1 MYKTQRMLLA
11 LLVCFFSTALHAQ
24 INVTIEIHG
33 VTQPLED
40 NIRLLL
46 SIQQQKDHLLMTEGR
61 LLRLHKKAPE
71 EIRKALQP
79 FGYYRPVIKS
89 TLDPVSTE
97 EWHIRY
103 DIDPG
108 PPLLVAEFKFTL
120 IGEIRDDEK
129 FQTFIEDPP
138 LRKGDIFNHVVYEDF
153 KSSLAKLAS
162 IRGYFGARFIE
173 HRVEI
178 DLDAYEARVQLSY
191 EGVARYHFGEV
202 GLEQDIIDP
211 ELLRRYI
218 PFERGD
224 PYTLD
229 QLIEL
234 QQALNDSDYFQ
245 TVEVSPGE
253 PQPDSNEIPITVK
266 LTPRKR
272 HRFSIGLGYG
282 TDTGARAKFGWE
294 VPRVNTHGHR
304 FDTSAQVSEIGYRV
318 VANYRIPILNPRTDQ
333 LIFTAGIVNETTDTS
348 ESDLRTIGASLKHR
362 RGEWREVI
370 SLNYQNEVYTVAEDS
385 GDSILLIPGISWSRT
400 WGNDFIYAIDGL
412 RFDLDL
418 RGASNQVVSDADF
431 FQTQSNL
438 KFISTLG
445 HRNRMIARGTIG
457 STATP
462 DFDILP
468 TSVRFFA
475 GGATSVRGY
484 AYQSLGPVDDN
495 GDVTGGKYLVV
506 GSIEFEHSFKNKWGI
521 AAFYDVGNA
530 INDISDDLKKGT
542 GIGVRWK
549 SPVGPVRIDLASAIS
564 LEGNP
569 WRIHITIGPDL

>member
-1 MYKTQRMLLA
+1 MYKTQQMLLA
-11 LLVCFFSTALHAQ
+11 LLACFFSAVLHAQ
-24 INVTIEIHG
+24 INVTIDIRG
-33 VTQPLED
+33 VTKPVED

-71 EIRKALQP
+71 EIKKALQP
-79 FGYYRPVIKS
+79 FGYYRPVIES
-89 TLDPVSTE
+89 ALDRVSPE

-103 DIDPG
+103 NIDPG
-108 PPLLVAEFKFTL
+108 PPLLVAEFNFKL
-120 IGEIRDDEK
+120 IGEIKDDEK
-129 FQTFIEDPP
+129 FQTFIQNPP
-138 LRKGDIFNHVVYEDF
+138 LHKGDIFNHVIYEDF

-178 DLDAYEARVQLSY
+178 DIDAYEARIQLSY
-191 EGVARYHFGEV
+191 EGLARYHFGEV
-202 GLEQDIIDP
+202 QLDQDIIDP

-229 QLIEL
+229 QMIEL

-253 PQPDSNEIPITVK
+253 PQPDSDEIPIVVN

-282 TDTGARAKFGWE
+282 TDTGARAKFDWE

-304 FDTSAQVSEIGYRV
+304 FDFTSQISEIGYRV
-318 VANYRIPILNPRTDQ
+318 VANYRIPVLNPRTDQ
-333 LIFTAGIVNETTDTS
+333 LIFTTGIINETTETS
-348 ESDLRTIGASLKHR
+348 ESTLRTTGISLKHR
-362 RGEWREVI
+362 RGAWREVI

-385 GDSILLIPGISWSRT
+385 GDSTLLLPGINWSRT
-400 WGNDFIYAIDGL
+400 WGDNFIYAVDGL

-431 FQTQSNL
+431 VQLQSNL
-438 KFISTLG
+438 KFISPLG
-445 HRNRMIARGTIG
+445 HRNRMIARGTLG
-457 STATP
+457 GTSTS

-468 TSVRFFA
+468 ASVRFFA
-475 GGATSVRGY
+475 GGAQSVRGY
-484 AYQSLGPVDDN
+484 AYQSLGPVDAN
-495 GDVTGGKYLVV
+495 GEVTGGKYLVV
-506 GSIEFEHSFKNKWGI
+506 GSLEFEHSFKNKWGV

-530 INDISDDLKKGT
+530 INDIYDDLKKGA

-564 LEGNP
+564 LDGNP

>member
-1 MYKTQRMLLA
+1 MYNTQRMLLA
-11 LLVCFFSTALHAQ
+11 LLLYVFSSALYAQ
-24 INVTIEIHG
+24 INVTIEING
-33 VTQPLED
+33 VNKAEEE

-79 FGYYRPVIKS
+79 YGYYRPVIES
-89 TLDPVSTE
+89 TLDPVSPE

-129 FQTFIEDPP
+129 FQTFIKDPP

-178 DLDAYEARVQLSY
+178 DLDTYEARIELSY

-202 GLEQDIIDP
+202 KLEQDVIEP

-253 PQPDSNEIPITVK
+253 PQPGTNEIPITVK

-294 VPRVNTHGHR
+294 VPRVNSHGHR
-304 FDTSAQVSEIGYRV
+304 FDTTTQVSEIGYRV
-318 VANYRIPILNPRTDQ
+318 VANYRIPVLNPRTDQ
-333 LIFTAGIVNETTDTS
+333 LIFTTGIVNETTDTS
-348 ESDLRTIGASLKHR
+348 ESTLRTIGASLKHR

-370 SLNYQNEVYTVAEDS
+370 SLNYQKEVYTIAEDS
-385 GDSILLIPGISWSRT
+385 GDSNLLIPGISWSRT
-400 WGNDFIYAIDGL
+400 WGNNFIYAIDGL

-431 FQTQSNL
+431 FQAQSNL
-438 KFISTLG
+438 KFISPLG
-445 HRNRMIARGTIG
+445 QQNRMITRGTIG
-457 STATP
+457 STWTS

-468 TSVRFFA
+468 TSVRFFT
-475 GGATSVRGY
+475 GGAQSVRGY

-530 INDISDDLKKGT
+530 VNDLSDDLKKGT

-569 WRIHITIGPDL
+569 WRIHISIGPDL

>member
-1 MYKTQRMLLA
+1 MYNTQRMLLA
-11 LLVCFFSTALHAQ
+11 LLIYFFSTALHAQ

-33 VTQPLED
+33 VSKPVED

-61 LLRLHKKAPE
+61 LLRLHKKSPE

-79 FGYYRPVIKS
+79 FGYYRPVIES
-89 TLDPVSTE
+89 TLDQASPEV
-97 EWHIRY
+97 WQIRY

-108 PPLLVAEFKFTL
+108 PPLLIAEFDFKL

-129 FQTFIEDPP
+129 FQSFIQDPP
-138 LRKGDIFNHVVYEDF
+138 LKKGDIFNHVVYEDL

-162 IRGYFGARFIE
+162 MRGYFGARFIE

-178 DLDAYEARVQLSY
+178 DLDAYEARIRLSY
-191 EGVARYHFGEV
+191 EGIARYHFGEV
-202 GLEQDIIDP
+202 QLEQDVIEP

-253 PQPDSNEIPITVK
+253 PQPGSNEIPITVK

-272 HRFSIGLGYG
+272 HRFSIGLGFG
-282 TDTGARAKFGWE
+282 TDTGARAKFNWE

-304 FDTSAQVSEIGYRV
+304 FDASTQVSQIGYRA
-318 VANYRIPILNPRTDQ
+318 VANYRIPVLNPRTDQ
-333 LIFTAGIVNETTDTS
+333 LIFTGGIINEDTDTS
-348 ESDLRTIGASLKHR
+348 ESTVRTIGASLKHR

-370 SLNYQNEVYTVAEDS
+370 SLNYQNEVYTVANDS
-385 GDSILLIPGISWSRT
+385 GDSNLLLPGISWSRI
-400 WGNDFIYAIDGL
+400 WGDNFIYAVDGL
-412 RFDLDL
+412 RFDLEL

-431 FQTQSNL
+431 FQQQAKL
-438 KFISTLG
+438 KFITALNQQ
-445 HRNRMIARGTIG
+445 NRMIARGTIG
-457 STATP
+457 STWTP

-468 TSVRFFA
+468 ASIRYFT
-475 GGATSVRGY
+475 GGAQSVRGY
-484 AYQSLGPVDDN
+484 AYQSLGPVDAS
-495 GDVTGGKYLVV
+495 GEVTGGKYLVV

-530 INDISDDLKKGT
+530 INDISDDLYKGA
-542 GIGVRWK
+542 GVGVRWK

-569 WRIHITIGPDL
+569 WRVHITIGPDL